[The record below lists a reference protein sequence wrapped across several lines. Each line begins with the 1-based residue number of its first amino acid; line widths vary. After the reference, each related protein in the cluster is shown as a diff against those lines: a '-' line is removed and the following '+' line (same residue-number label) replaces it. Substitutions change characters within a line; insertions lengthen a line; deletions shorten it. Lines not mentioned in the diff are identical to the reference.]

1 MYRGSS
7 TERAGIERVP
17 LIPAPENAPVQTL
30 SGTGKECIP
39 PGHKDPLF
47 PLLIALRIAKVRLSG
62 AGIEGVVGGVP
73 CTRGTPAPDSAAQ
86 WPVPGIPVYNSQLS
100 PPLK

>member
-1 MYRGSS
+1 MYSGSS
-7 TERAGIERVP
+7 TERAD
-17 LIPAPENAPVQTL
+17 NAPVQTL

-47 PLLIALRIAKVRLSG
+47 PLLIALRISKVRLSG
-62 AGIEGVVGGVP
+62 AGIEGVGGVP
-73 CTRGTPAPDSAAQ
+73 WTRGTPAPDSAAQ